1 MATKTLVALYDRL
14 SDAHEAVDDLVSA
27 GIPRD
32 TITLI
37 ANDAT
42 REYEGELTSRSSSKT
57 ESTDAAG
64 AGAAFGGVLGGLAG
78 LLIGLGAFA
87 IPGVGPI
94 VAAGP
99 LVAVLT
105 GAAAGGATGG
115 LIGGLTDLGVSESEA
130 HSYAE
135 GVRRGGTLVSIKL
148 DSAQSSKVTDI
159 LEEHDPVDIETRS
172 AQWRDT
178 GWKKFDPSAKP
189 YAVSEIAAERA
200 RYGYDDEDEDEDLAP
215 TGTTGTGT
223 RRPL

>member
-32 TITLI
+32 SITLV

-42 REYEGELTSRSSSKT
+42 REYEGELTKSNGKT
-57 ESTDAAG
+57 GHSDAAG
-64 AGAAFGGVLGGLAG
+64 SGAAFGGVLGGLAG
-78 LLIGLGAFA
+78 LLVGLGAFA

-115 LIGGLTDLGVSESEA
+115 IIGGLTDLGVSETEA
-130 HSYAE
+130 HNYAE

-178 GWKKFDPSAKP
+178 GWQKFDPSAKP
-189 YAVSEIAAERA
+189 YGASEIAAERA
-200 RYGYDDEDEDEDLAP
+200 RYGYDEDEEDEDEDTLSS
-215 TGTTGTGT
+215 TGTGST
-223 RRPL
+223 RPL